1 MRALTALTAVALAA
15 VAATRADGFYQ
26 AVAGRDAF
34 HEVAPSTT
42 VSPIRPTATA
52 SAATTAAPTTAVNPS
67 TTTTEA
73 ELIVPTVVARPA
85 PPLAGADFAQF
96 DYALAGGLRGAQ
108 AISIAIAQD
117 GRIVH
122 TFASGYA
129 EPTSTGYNDLVT
141 PDSRFRIASNSK
153 TITSIVVLQLVE
165 AGKLGLDDPVLS
177 RLADR
182 LGVTLASAQMQQVT
196 VRQLLMHRSGFSERF
211 EVFFRGGAYSCE
223 DAARRGLTEGLSHS
237 PGQMEYSNMNYC
249 LLGLLIE
256 DVTQLAYERVV
267 DEMLLQPL
275 GIVGMRTAK
284 THDVQPGDVRHV
296 SGDLRDYME
305 ALGGAG
311 AWIATASDLV
321 RIVDSLDPA
330 KPGWHPLSPE
340 TAMQMYAPP
349 AGSHG
354 NWAQWYG
361 LGLRC
366 WGDGSWGHTGTVESS
381 RSMML
386 HRPDGITWAVVAAG
400 NTPYETDD
408 LRKHVDAAF
417 AAMGA

>member
-15 VAATRADGFYQ
+15 VAATRADGFLNQ
-26 AVAGRDAF
+26 SVAGTDAF
-34 HEVAPSTT
+34 TEVA
-42 VSPIRPTATA
+42 A
-52 SAATTAAPTTAVNPS
+52 S
-67 TTTTEA
+67 TTTTATTKSRPSPPSTIEA
-73 ELIVPTVVARPA
+73 PPPTTATSTTVELIVPTVPARPA
-85 PPLAGADFAQF
+85 PPMADADFSRF
-96 DYALAGGLRGAQ
+96 DYQLATSLRGAQ
-108 AISIAIAQD
+108 AISIAVAQD
-117 GRIVH
+117 GQVIH

-129 EPTSTGYNDLVT
+129 EPTSTGYNDLAT

-165 AGKLGLDDPVLS
+165 SGKLGLDDPVLQ
-177 RLADR
+177 RIADR
-182 LGVTLASAQMQQVT
+182 LGVGLASEQMNQVT
-196 VRQLLMHRSGFSERF
+196 VRQLLMHRSGFAEKF

-223 DAARRGLTEGLSHS
+223 EAARRGLTEGLSHGL
-237 PGQMEYSNMNYC
+237 GQMEYSNMNYC

-267 DEMLLQPL
+267 DEQLLKPL
-275 GIVGMRTAK
+275 GITGMRTAK
-284 THDVQPGDVRHV
+284 THDVQPGDIRHV

-321 RIVDSLDPA
+321 KIVDSLDPS
-330 KPGWHPLSPE
+330 KPGWHPLGPE
-340 TAMQMYAPP
+340 MAMQMYAPP
-349 AGSHG
+349 SGSAG
-354 NWAQWYG
+354 NWSQWYG

-408 LRKHVDAAF
+408 LRRHVDAAF
-417 AAMGA
+417 AAIGM

>member
-15 VAATRADGFYQ
+15 VAATRADGFLNQ
-26 AVAGRDAF
+26 SVAGSNAF
-34 HEVAPSTT
+34 TEVAPSTM
-42 VSPIRPTATA
+42 VKP
-52 SAATTAAPTTAVNPS
+52 AATRPS
-67 TTTTEA
+67 TTQATTSTTGPSTTV
-73 ELIVPTVVARPA
+73 ELIVPSVPARPA
-85 PPLAGADFAQF
+85 PPMADVDFSVF
-96 DYALAGGLRGAQ
+96 DYKLATSLRGAQ

-117 GRIVH
+117 GQVIH
-122 TFASGYA
+122 TFASGYT
-129 EPTSTGYNDLVT
+129 EPTSTGYDDLAT

-153 TITSIVVLQLVE
+153 TITSIAVLQLVE
-165 AGKLGLDDPVLS
+165 AGKLGLDDPVLQ

-182 LGVTLASAQMQQVT
+182 LGVGLASEQMKQVT

-223 DAARRGLTEGLSHS
+223 EAARRGLTEGLSHG
-237 PGQMEYSNMNYC
+237 PGQSEYSNMNYC

-256 DVTQLAYERVV
+256 DVTQLSYERVV
-267 DEMLLQPL
+267 DEQLLKPL
-275 GIVGMRTAK
+275 GITGMRTAR

-321 RIVDSLDPA
+321 KIIDSLDPS

-340 TAMQMYAPP
+340 MAMQMYAPP
-349 AGSHG
+349 AGSAG
-354 NWAQWYG
+354 NWGQWYG

-408 LRKHVDAAF
+408 LRRHVEAAF
-417 AAMGA
+417 AAIGM